1 MTRISLAALLGAS
14 LTFVLTACGG
24 GDGSGGEEGAG
35 GASAD
40 GVAVAD
46 SAAADSTAADSTAA
60 ASADSADAVQAV
72 PVEVQQSRVGD
83 ISSYLLFSSTVE
95 TEDAVEIFAQ
105 RGGMVDEVLAEEGD
119 KVDAGDVLARLTDE
133 EARIEYRESKIN
145 LDHLRKN
152 FRRTEDLY
160 GRKLISQQEYENQRF
175 EYEQAGL
182 RYERAELALEYT
194 TIKAPFAGVITE
206 RQVQIGSRVNAG
218 AKFYDL
224 IKLDDMITLV
234 YVPGQY
240 LSAIKRNQRAEVTSD
255 FLEGVRLEGWVKR
268 VSPVVDPN
276 SGTFKVTV
284 GIRDRWEELRPGL
297 FVNVEIVTDT
307 HKDAVL
313 VPKEAVVYEG
323 GERFVFVVAD
333 SAAAKVKL
341 DAGYEDAAS
350 VEALS
355 LVEAGAQVI
364 VIGQNG
370 LKDGAKVRVV
380 NGAEPDAAAETDAAA
395 EADTA
400 AAAAAEQG

>member
-1 MTRISLAALLGAS
+1 MTRIRLAVLWSAALIFTLAA
-14 LTFVLTACGG
+14 CGDEDG
-24 GDGSGGEEGAG
+24 NGDEEQAGEA
-35 GASAD
+35 AAD
-40 GVAVAD
+40 TVAVAD
-46 SAAADSTAADSTAA
+46 STGADSTGVDSSAVAAADSAAV
-60 ASADSADAVQAV
+60 VQAV
-72 PVEVQQSRVGD
+72 PVEVRQSRLGE
-83 ISSYLLFSSTVE
+83 ISSYLLFSSTIE

-119 KVDAGDVLARLTDE
+119 KVAAGDVLARLTDE
-133 EARIEYRESKIN
+133 ETRIEYKESKIN
-145 LDHLRKN
+145 LEHLQSN
-152 FRRTEDLY
+152 FRRTQDLY

-175 EYEQAGL
+175 EFEQAQL
-182 RYERAELALEYT
+182 RFERAELALEYT
-194 TIKAPFAGVITE
+194 TITAPFAGVITE

-240 LSAIKRNQRAEVTSD
+240 LSAIRRGQRAEVTSD

-284 GIRDRWEELRPGL
+284 GIRDRWEQLRPGL
-297 FVNVEIVTDT
+297 FANVEIVTDT
-307 HKDAVL
+307 HEDAVL

-323 GERFVFVVAD
+323 GERFIFVVAD
-333 SAAAKVKL
+333 SAASKLKL
-341 DAGYEDAAS
+341 DAGYENAAS

-355 LVEAGAQVI
+355 LIEAGTQVI
-364 VIGQNG
+364 VVGQNG

-380 NGAEPDAAAETDAAA
+380 NGAAPENAAQP
-395 EADTA
+395 DTA
-400 AAAAAEQG
+400 ASADDGEQG

>member
-1 MTRISLAALLGAS
+1 MTRIRLAVLWSASLIFTLAA
-14 LTFVLTACGG
+14 CGDE
-24 GDGSGGEEGAG
+24 DGNGGEERAG
-35 GASAD
+35 EAAAD
-40 GVAVAD
+40 TVAVAD
-46 SAAADSTAADSTAA
+46 STGADRSGSDSSAVAAADS
-60 ASADSADAVQAV
+60 AVLIQAV
-72 PVEVQQSRVGD
+72 PVEVQQARLGE
-83 ISSYLLFSSTVE
+83 ISSYLLFSSTIE

-119 KVDAGDVLARLTDE
+119 KVEAGDVLARLTDE
-133 EARIEYRESKIN
+133 ETRIEYKESKIN
-145 LDHLRKN
+145 LEHLQTN
-152 FRRTEDLY
+152 FRRTQDLY

-175 EYEQAGL
+175 EFEQAKL

-194 TIKAPFAGVITE
+194 TITAPFAGVITE
-206 RQVQIGSRVNAG
+206 RQVQVGSRVNAG

-240 LSAIKRNQRAEVTSD
+240 LSAIRRGQRAEITSD

-284 GIRDRWEELRPGL
+284 GIRDRWEQLRPGL
-297 FVNVEIVTDT
+297 FANVEIVTDT
-307 HKDAVL
+307 HEDAVL

-323 GERFVFVVAD
+323 GERFIFVVAD
-333 SAAAKVKL
+333 STASKLKL
-341 DAGYEDAAS
+341 DAGYENAAS

-355 LVEAGAQVI
+355 LVDAGTEVI
-364 VIGQNG
+364 VVGQNG

-380 NGAEPDAAAETDAAA
+380 NGAKPENAAQPDS
-395 EADTA
+395 A
-400 AAAAAEQG
+400 AAADDGEQG